1 MRQIIIELIALY
13 NGEYLLI
20 DLSSGK
26 PELPHDELQPHKT
39 GKETIEDLLTMILN
53 ANTDD
58 LEEKGQIIKNH
69 TLHPIHVTIKKHQP
83 IEIHY
88 GILLEGN
95 IEEIELHTNYKLIH
109 LSHLKDIED
118 DTISAK
124 VRNYINTVNRE

>member
-1 MRQIIIELIALY
+1 MRQVIIELIALY

-20 DLSSGK
+20 DVSSGK

-53 ANTDD
+53 ANTDE
-58 LEEKGQIIKNH
+58 LYEKEKIIKNH
-69 TLHPIHVTIKKHQP
+69 TLHPIHVTIKKNQP

-88 GILLEGN
+88 GILLEEN
-95 IEEIELHTNYKLIH
+95 IEDLELYINYKLIH

-118 DTISAK
+118 DTLSAK
-124 VRNYINTVNRE
+124 VRNFINKVNQ